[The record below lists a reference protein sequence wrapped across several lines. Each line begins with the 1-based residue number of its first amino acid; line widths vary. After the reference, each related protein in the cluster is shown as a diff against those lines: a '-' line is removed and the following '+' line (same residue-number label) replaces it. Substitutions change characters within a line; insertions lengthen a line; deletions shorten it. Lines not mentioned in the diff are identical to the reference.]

1 MSRHVA
7 HGVVWFPESVKVRVL
22 DLMKAQSSAARS
34 AYQGKYGK

>member
-7 HGVVWFPESVKVRVL
+7 HGVVWFPELVKVRVL